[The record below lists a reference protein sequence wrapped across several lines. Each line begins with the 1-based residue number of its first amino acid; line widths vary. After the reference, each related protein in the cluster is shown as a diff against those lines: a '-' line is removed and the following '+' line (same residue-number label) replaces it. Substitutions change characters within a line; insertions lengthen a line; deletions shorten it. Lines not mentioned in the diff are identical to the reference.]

1 MKLAVGFFDGVH
13 LGHRRILAGA
23 DAALTFTNHPS
34 TILSP
39 DRVPPLIMSI
49 SERLSAIS
57 AALRPLP
64 QRPDPIPQGSDPTPQ
79 GSDPIS
85 TQRPDPIPQGSDPTC
100 TQGSDPISPGSD
112 PIPPGSD
119 PTRTLGSDPTCTQGS
134 DPTRTLGSDP
144 RVRALDFTAETKG
157 LTPQGF
163 IDFLKREYPDL
174 EVIRCG
180 PNWRFGAK
188 GVGNAEFA
196 RRCGLAVEEVP
207 FVMHNGE
214 AVSSTRIRKALGE
227 GNVADAAAML
237 GRPWRISGEVF
248 AGKGEGRKIG
258 FPTLNVRPFQGS
270 VPLRRGVYAVKTEL
284 GLGVANWGQAPTM
297 GDEAW
302 KECTLEVHLL
312 GKDCQF
318 DPPKVLSVEFI
329 RFIRPE
335 RRFSSITE
343 LTRQIEMDVRGCSE
357 N

>member
-1 MKLAVGFFDGVH
+1 
-13 LGHRRILAGA
+13 
-23 DAALTFTNHPS
+23 
-34 TILSP
+34 
-39 DRVPPLIMSI
+39 
-49 SERLSAIS
+49 
-57 AALRPLP
+57 
-64 QRPDPIPQGSDPTPQ
+64 
-79 GSDPIS
+79 
-85 TQRPDPIPQGSDPTC
+85 
-100 TQGSDPISPGSD
+100 
-112 PIPPGSD
+112 
-119 PTRTLGSDPTCTQGS
+119 
-134 DPTRTLGSDP
+134 
-144 RVRALDFTAETKG
+144 LDFTEETKG